1 MIMNSMDMY
10 CFADYHTHTQ
20 YSHGTGTVRDNV
32 AAAAAR
38 GLEVVAISDH
48 GPNHLF
54 GIGIEGLH
62 ILEKIR
68 SELIEVR
75 SEFPMVQG
83 LVGIEANIISTAGD
97 LDLPPEKAHLVD
109 VLQANIHALVR
120 PKTLK
125 DGVRI
130 YVNHYGGKLFHSLHQ
145 RSRLINT
152 EAVINAVYRNRIHII
167 THPGLRFNIDT
178 RALAR
183 ACQERGTYLEIN
195 TSHDHMTPEFLEIAA
210 GEGAKF
216 VIGSDAHSP
225 ERVGD
230 FAKGLAL
237 ARQVGLSVDQI
248 VNARVD

>member
-1 MIMNSMDMY
+1 MY
-10 CFADYHTHTQ
+10 CFADYHTHTK

-54 GIGIEGLH
+54 GLGIKNLH
-62 ILEKIR
+62 VLEKIR
-68 SELIEVR
+68 SELAEVR

-97 LDLPPEKAHLVD
+97 LDLPPEKAYLVD
-109 VLQANIHALVR
+109 VLQANIHAMVR
-120 PKTLK
+120 PKIFK

-130 YVNHYGGKLFHSLHQ
+130 YGYHYGGKLFHSLQQ
-145 RSRLINT
+145 RSRLVNT
-152 EAVINAVYRNRIHII
+152 EAMINAVYRNRIHIV
-167 THPGLRFNIDT
+167 THPGLRFDIDT
-178 RALAR
+178 KALAR
-183 ACQERGTYLEIN
+183 ACCDRGTCLEIN
-195 TSHDHMTPEFLEIAA
+195 TSHDHMTPEFVEIAA
-210 GEGAKF
+210 NEGAKF

-230 FAKGLAL
+230 LAKGLAL